1 MSVQPPLYLAD
12 EAFDL
17 LAIRAPQALLAES
30 EIENFDEAIGMTRD
44 EFAAFLKAITADGRA
59 SGWADPQTAATLR
72 NALAVLVL
80 ELKSADFKARVGY
93 THEEATEML
102 TQLNTFLRRAN
113 EEGR

>member
-17 LAIRAPQALLAES
+17 LAVRTPQALLAETQ
-30 EIENFDEAIGMTRD
+30 IENFDQAIGMSRD
-44 EFAAFLKAITADGRA
+44 EFAAFMKAITADGRA

-80 ELKSADFKARVGY
+80 ELNSADFKSRVGY

-102 TQLNTFLRRAN
+102 TQLNTFLRRTQT
-113 EEGR
+113 EGN